1 MPSDRPQELELPASG
16 IMAVESRHNEAF
28 RMEPQRH
35 AFHEVFLLLR
45 GGITVL
51 LHPEAP
57 PAAPLERHMHP
68 GDYLIVPAGVAHAIR
83 DRRASTLVLVAFSP
97 EVPAAVP
104 GRRAV
109 WEELQRPH
117 PVPFPVYSAA
127 PIHLQDNAWRDL
139 IAMDDLT
146 ADRLALETAF
156 SRFLLQLRRLSRRP
170 RDPDA
175 RERISVL
182 TRRLPGVAH
191 EEWSLDRAA
200 SEVHLSRRRFS
211 DLWRETTGESFTVS
225 VQLARVAA
233 AQRLMR
239 DGDHSIVGAAFA
251 AGFNDLANFYRVFRR
266 CVGMTPGEWL
276 AADTTAEDRSGTIK

>member
-1 MPSDRPQELELPASG
+1 
-16 IMAVESRHNEAF
+16 
-28 RMEPQRH
+28 MEPQDH

-45 GGITVL
+45 GRITVFL
-51 LHPEAP
+51 YPEGAALP
-57 PAAPLERHMHP
+57 PVERYMQP
-68 GDYLIVPAGVAHAIR
+68 GDYLVVPAGVAHAIR
-83 DRRASTLVLVAFSP
+83 DRRASTLVLVAFAKG
-97 EVPAAVP
+97 VPAAVP
-104 GRRAV
+104 GRLAV

-139 IAMDDLT
+139 IAMDHPT

-156 SRFLLQLRRLSRRP
+156 SRFLLQLRNLSRRP
-170 RDPDA
+170 RHPDA
-175 RERISVL
+175 RERIAVL
-182 TRRLPGVAH
+182 TRRLPEVVH
-191 EEWSLDRAA
+191 EEWTLDRAA

-266 CVGMTPGEWL
+266 CVGATPGEWL
-276 AADTTAEDRSGTIK
+276 AGSGVAGDRSPTIG

>member
-1 MPSDRPQELELPASG
+1 MPSDRPQELQLPASG
-16 IMAVESRHNEAF
+16 ILAVESRHNEAF
-28 RMEPQRH
+28 RMESQRH
-35 AFHEVFLLLR
+35 PFHEVFLLLR
-45 GGITVL
+45 GGITVV
-51 LHPEAP
+51 LHPEDAP
-57 PAAPLERHMHP
+57 TVPQERQMHP

-83 DRRASTLVLVAFSP
+83 DTRASTLVLVAFSR
-97 EVPAAVP
+97 EAPAAVP
-104 GRRAV
+104 GRDAV
-109 WEELQRPH
+109 WQELQRPH

-139 IAMDDLT
+139 IAMDDPT

-156 SRFLLQLRRLSRRP
+156 SRFLLHLRRLSRRP
-170 RDPDA
+170 RHPDA

-182 TRRLPGVAH
+182 TRRLPELVH
-191 EEWSLDRAA
+191 DEWTLDRAA

-225 VQLARVAA
+225 VQLARVAG

-239 DGDHSIVGAAFA
+239 EGDHSIVGAAFA

-276 AADTTAEDRSGTIK
+276 ARSAGEEDRSSPVR